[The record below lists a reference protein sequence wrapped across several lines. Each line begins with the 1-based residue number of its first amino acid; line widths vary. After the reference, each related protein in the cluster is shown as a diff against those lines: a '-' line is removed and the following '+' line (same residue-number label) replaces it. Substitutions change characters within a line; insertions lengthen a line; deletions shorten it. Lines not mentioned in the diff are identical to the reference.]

1 MEYVL
6 KILISLILII
16 VLFPLNFVAANSEKS
31 SKEIIEA
38 AKSGDAESQATLGS
52 TLISIEKYPEAIE
65 WLTKAAEQDHV
76 DSQLILSAMFAKGL
90 GTNKDEKMAVYW
102 LEKAAIAGS
111 PQAQSQLGLSY
122 SMGKGVEQDYK
133 EAYKWLLKSAEQDY
147 AKAQKLIG
155 YMYFRG
161 DGVNQD
167 FDKAAAWMRKAAN
180 KGDLDSQEF
189 LGMLS
194 VMGEGNFVDYV
205 EGYKW
210 LNIAANQ
217 GSPEA
222 IKNRAEI
229 IEKMSPTQIKEGQK
243 LSRNWKP
250 EK

>member
-1 MEYVL
+1 MGYIL
-6 KILISLILII
+6 KILISLMFIA
-16 VLFPLNFVAANSEKS
+16 VLFPLSFVAANSEKS
-31 SKEIIEA
+31 PKEIIEA

-52 TLISIEKYPEAIE
+52 TLFSIEKYPEALE
-65 WLTKAAEQDHV
+65 WLTKAAEQGHV
-76 DSQLILSAMFAKGL
+76 DSQLILFGMYAKGL
-90 GTNKDEKMAVYW
+90 GTKKDETNAVYW
-102 LEKAAIAGS
+102 LHKAAIAGN
-111 PQAQSQLGLSY
+111 PLAQSQLGLSY
-122 SMGKGVEQDYK
+122 SLGKGIKQDYK
-133 EAYKWLLKSAEQDY
+133 EAYKWLLKSAEQNY
-147 AKAQKLIG
+147 TKAQNLIG

-180 KGDLDSQEF
+180 KGDLDSQVF
-189 LGMLS
+189 LGTLS
-194 VMGEGNFVDYV
+194 LMGEGNFVDYI

-222 IKNRAEI
+222 IKNRFEI
-229 IEKMSPTQIKEGQK
+229 IEKMSPKQIKEGQK